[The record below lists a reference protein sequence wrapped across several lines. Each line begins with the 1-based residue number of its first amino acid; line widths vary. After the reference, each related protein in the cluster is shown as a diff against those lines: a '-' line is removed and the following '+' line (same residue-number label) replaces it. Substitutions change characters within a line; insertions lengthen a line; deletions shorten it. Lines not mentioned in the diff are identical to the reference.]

1 MCFNLLLYFN
11 KVKLFASQFTAAEMI
26 SVSYHIKLYFLFGE
40 SNGLLILEYVEQG
53 TLFDFL
59 HQNEFNSDRNIT
71 WARQIAFAFR
81 HSVNNSI
88 LFTRA
93 EVSLSIIYSILFTRA
108 EVSPLWHPRPG
119 SDSRKS
125 EINEWYVWQHH
136 HSRLGNEIV
145 LNYLHVLLLDRVA
158 LFYGYLFWILQY

>member
-1 MCFNLLLYFN
+1 MCFDLLLYFN

-71 WARQIAFAFR
+71 WARQIAAGECI
-81 HSVNNSI
+81 N
-88 LFTRA
+88 L
-93 EVSLSIIYSILFTRA
+93 SLCF
-108 EVSPLWHPRPG
+108 
-119 SDSRKS
+119 
-125 EINEWYVWQHH
+125 
-136 HSRLGNEIV
+136 
-145 LNYLHVLLLDRVA
+145 
-158 LFYGYLFWILQY
+158 